1 MKRRGIGEMLMFNIS
16 RFLSFYLVIA
26 LVTASVLTLFLEGME
41 LDETIVRHNAPE
53 TFLLTI
59 VMAGVG
65 SIIDEIR
72 RHITVDRPLIQIID
86 ALARIGKGDFA
97 HRLDSGHR
105 DFSQT
110 GFREICD
117 GINRLTGELAGV
129 ETLKTDFIANV
140 SHELKTPLAAVRNY
154 AMLLRDPTLPE
165 RQRQEYVRSIMDI
178 TSRLAELVSNILKL
192 NKLENQQIF
201 PETRQFELGEQIAR
215 CLLNFET
222 AWEEK
227 ALELSCDIAEN
238 VMVEADPE
246 LLELVWN
253 NLLSNAVKFTPQGG
267 KIGVKLTVD
276 GDWAQV
282 TVTDTGCGMTP
293 ETGRHIFEKFY
304 QGDTAHATRGN
315 GLGLALVKRVVDI
328 TGGVITVSSRLGQG
342 STFTVRLGRV
352 MHGAA

>member
-1 MKRRGIGEMLMFNIS
+1 MLVFNIS

-26 LVTASVLTLFLEGME
+26 LVTSSVMMLFLNGVE
-41 LDETIVRHNAPE
+41 LDEAVVRQNAPE
-53 TFLLTI
+53 TFLWTI
-59 VMAGVG
+59 LMALIGCG
-65 SIIDEIR
+65 IDALR
-72 RHITVDRPLIQIID
+72 RHIDVDRPLGQIIA
-86 ALARIGKGDFA
+86 ALERIGKGDFE
-97 HRLDSGHR
+97 HRLDTTHR
-105 DFSQT
+105 DFSQI
-110 GFREICD
+110 GFREICE

-154 AMLLRDPTLPE
+154 AMLLRDPALTE
-165 RQRQEYVRSIMDI
+165 DQRQEYIRAIMDI
-178 TSRLAELVSNILKL
+178 TTRLSELVSNILKL

-201 PETRQFELGEQIAR
+201 PEVRPFELGEQIAG

-227 ALELSCDIAEN
+227 ELELDCDISED

-253 NLLSNAVKFTPQGG
+253 NLFSNAVKFTPRGG
-267 KIGVKLTVD
+267 RIGVRLTVD
-276 GDWAQV
+276 GSWAV
-282 TVTDTGCGMTP
+282 VSVSDSGCGMTP

-342 STFTVRLGRV
+342 STFTVRLGRIV
-352 MHGAA
+352 HG